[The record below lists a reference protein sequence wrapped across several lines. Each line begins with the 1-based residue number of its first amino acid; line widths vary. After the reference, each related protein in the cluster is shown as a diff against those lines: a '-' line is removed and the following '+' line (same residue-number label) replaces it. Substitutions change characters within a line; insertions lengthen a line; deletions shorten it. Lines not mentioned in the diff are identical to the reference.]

1 MTTLAARPTER
12 RIAAPEL
19 RGNNLALGWC
29 RDREACLDGP
39 AGTGKTVAALYKIHV
54 LLSRYAGG
62 RALVARKTNTALSG
76 SAMVT
81 YRDNILKGRTDIRWF
96 GGNKVE
102 PAAFRYP
109 NGSEMIVNGLDKPEK
124 VMSSEFEWAYLNE
137 ATECDLDDIEFVRI
151 RLRPRTGGPEV
162 PYRQLIMDVNP
173 DAPTHWLNARMNE
186 GITTRLL
193 SRHQDNPRYWDAAT
207 QEWTPEGREYI
218 FGILEGL
225 TGVRY
230 ARYRRGLWVAAEGTV
245 YEQAW
250 DRARNVID
258 RFPVPK
264 EWPRYLCIDFGYTNP
279 FVCKWYAMDPDGRLY
294 CYREIYYTKRLVEDH
309 TKQIKQLSRWG
320 EKDGDPLPREVICD
334 HDAEDRAT
342 FERHSGLMTSPAT
355 KNVSAGI
362 QVTAARYRAA
372 GDGKPRLMHFRDAL
386 VERDQELARL
396 KKPTCTIEEPE
407 SYVWAETTSGIKEEP
422 VKENDHGLD
431 TDRYITA
438 RFDLEPSG
446 VTYYKNIWR

>member
-1 MTTLAARPTER
+1 MSTANLQ

-29 RDREACLDGP
+29 QDREVCLDGP
-39 AGTGKTVAALYKIHV
+39 AGTGKTFAALYKIHR
-54 LLSRYAGG
+54 LLMEYPGS
-62 RALVARKTNTALSG
+62 RALVARKTNVALSG

-81 YRDNILKGRTDIRWF
+81 YRQNILRGRRDIHWF

-102 PAAFRYP
+102 PAAFKYR
-109 NGSEMIVNGLDKPEK
+109 NTSEMVVNGLDKPEK
-124 VMSSEFEWAYLNE
+124 VQSSEFDWALINE
-137 ATECDLDDIEFVRI
+137 ATECEIEDVEFVRM
-151 RLRPRTGGPEV
+151 RLRPRTYGPKV
-162 PYRQLIMDVNP
+162 PYRQLMMDVNP
-173 DAPTHWLNARMNE
+173 GPPMHWLNVRMNE
-186 GITTRLL
+186 GITTRLV
-193 SRHQDNPRYWDAAT
+193 SRHEDNPRYWDMRT
-207 QEWTPEGREYI
+207 QEWTEDGQEYI
-218 FGILEGL
+218 FGILGGL

-230 ARYRRGLWVAAEGTV
+230 ARYRLGLWVAAEGSV
-245 YEQAW
+245 YEDSW
-250 DRARNVID
+250 DRARNVIN

-294 CYREIYYTKRLVEDH
+294 CYREIYKTKTLVEDH
-309 TKQIKQLSRWG
+309 ARQIKALSCWSQDG
-320 EKDGDPLPREVICD
+320 GDPLPREIICD

-342 FERHSGLMTSPAT
+342 LERHLGLMTSPAT

-386 VERDQELARL
+386 VERDQDLARQ
-396 KKPTCTIEEPE
+396 KKPTCTIEERE
-407 SYVWAETTSGIKEEP
+407 SYVWAETTSGIKKEP
-422 VKENDHGLD
+422 VKENDHGMD
-431 TDRYITA
+431 TDRYIVA

-446 VTYYKNIWR
+446 VTYYKKIWR